1 RKLVFFFLQLRIKH
15 KKVLM
20 EFLPP
25 TPESIEPQKSA
36 LCFLNLVNICRATAR
51 ATGLTLTIKVLRK
64 GVRP

>member
-25 TPESIEPQKSA
+25 TPESIEPKKACAKSVSVGISA
-36 LCFLNLVNICRATAR
+36 NVHILHNLFNTNKLQRLV
-51 ATGLTLTIKVLRK
+51 V
-64 GVRP
+64 